1 MAKKKAGAKKPAAK
15 KKGSS
20 PDEGAGE
27 VSPREVRM
35 KRNPAITKRKKSDPV
50 PVDKVKI
57 QVTTRI
63 ECAIGKK
70 FYTFVVGKDYLVS
83 AVVHRILVD
92 RGVVKPTY

>member
-1 MAKKKAGAKKPAAK
+1 MAKKKAASKPAAK
-15 KKGSS
+15 KKGSA
-20 PDEGAGE
+20 PDLRAGE
-27 VSPREVRM
+27 VSPREVRL
-35 KRNPAITKRKKSDPV
+35 KKNPAISKSKKTSPV

-63 ECAIGKK
+63 ECAIGPK

-83 AVVHRILVD
+83 STVHRILVD